1 MSLSKSIVFALCMVF
16 ALVLVSGVAR
26 AKTPVALE
34 LVLAVDAS
42 SSVDD
47 EEYALQVAGY
57 VRAFRDAD
65 IIAAIEA
72 MRPLGIAVTY
82 VEWSDR
88 WQQVQS
94 VGWTHVHDASGA
106 KAFASAIS
114 MQANMLQGSGTAI
127 GDAIS
132 FSASLFDGNGYSG
145 LRRVIDISADDRY
158 NSGSHPSLAR
168 DRAVAGNITVNAL
181 AVDGTGALAKYF
193 QRHVIGGPDA
203 FVLSAQ
209 SFADFA
215 AALKMKLLRELQ
227 AIGPVS
233 GRRVYLD
240 FPLLWLNVAASAIL
254 PTECAATTR

>member
-1 MSLSKSIVFALCMVF
+1 MSRLRCLVWAILAIFAP
-16 ALVLVSGVAR
+16 ALHCLAASA
-26 AKTPVALE
+26 ATPVALE

-47 EEYALQVAGY
+47 EEYALQVSGY

-72 MRPLGIAVTY
+72 LQPAGVAVTY

-94 VGWTHVHDASGA
+94 VDWTHVHDAAGA
-106 KAFASAIS
+106 GVFAAAIE

-132 FSASLFDGNGYSG
+132 FSATLFDGNGYAG
-145 LRRVIDISADDRY
+145 IRRVIDISADDRY
-158 NSGSHPSLAR
+158 NSGSHPTLAR
-168 DRAVAGNITVNAL
+168 DRTVANNITINAL
-181 AVDGTGALAKYF
+181 AVDGSGALTKYF
-193 QRHVIGGPDA
+193 QKNVIGGPDA
-203 FVLSAQ
+203 FVLSAD

-215 AALKMKLLRELQ
+215 IALKRKLLRELQ
-227 AIGPVS
+227 ATGPVS
-233 GRRVYLD
+233 GLGRPPRT
-240 FPLLWLNVAASAIL
+240 P
-254 PTECAATTR
+254 